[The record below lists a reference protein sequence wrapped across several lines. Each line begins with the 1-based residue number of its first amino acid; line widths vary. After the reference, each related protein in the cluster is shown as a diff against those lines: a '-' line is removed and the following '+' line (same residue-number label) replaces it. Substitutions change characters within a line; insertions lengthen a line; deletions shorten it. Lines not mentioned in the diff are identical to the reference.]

1 MIIGLTG
8 TNGAG
13 KGIVAEI
20 LKEKGFEYH
29 SLSDELR
36 KELKKRGVE
45 ENLDN
50 LIAVGNELR
59 AKEGPGTLSRRI
71 LKTISSGKKSIKQK
85 NFIVD
90 SIRNPA
96 EIQELK
102 KNKSFI
108 LIAVDAPI
116 KLRYER
122 IRKRKRVSDFVSFEK
137 FKEQEDVQ
145 LRGGAAGQQ
154 LLNCIGMADFNL
166 TNEGPLEDI
175 RSKIDDILNI
185 LNKQK
190 VKLCQAIQTKR

>member
-13 KGIVAEI
+13 KGAVADI
-20 LKEKGFEYH
+20 LKEKGFEYY
-29 SLSDELR
+29 SLSDEIR

-45 ENLDN
+45 ENLDT

-59 AKEGPGTLSRRI
+59 AKEGPGILSKRI
-71 LKTISSGKKSIKQK
+71 LKTISSGKKSGKQK
-85 NFIVD
+85 NLIID

-116 KLRYER
+116 QLRYER
-122 IRKRKRVSDFVSFEK
+122 IIKRKRVSDFVSFEK

-154 LLNCIGMADFNL
+154 LLNCMGMADFNI
-166 TNEGPLEDI
+166 TNEGSLDELK
-175 RSKIDDILNI
+175 SKIEDVLNM

-190 VKLCQAIQTKR
+190 VK